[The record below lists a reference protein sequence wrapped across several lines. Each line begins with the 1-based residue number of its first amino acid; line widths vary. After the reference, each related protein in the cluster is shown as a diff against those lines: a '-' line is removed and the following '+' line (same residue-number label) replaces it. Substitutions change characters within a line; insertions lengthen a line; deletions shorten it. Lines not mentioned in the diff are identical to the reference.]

1 VVRAKHADIVAP
13 ISMVAA
19 VDARACGW
27 LADDG
32 RRPVLSA
39 SVPSVRSEACLCI
52 AAAVAGLPMH
62 RGSSDMQYDCRL
74 ARGEGLS
81 ANAEAGQESGQA
93 IALRIGR
100 IVHSIRTGSAVSRK
114 PWCGRGGRAARSQ
127 VAGATPLLRV
137 ARSARR
143 A

>member
-1 VVRAKHADIVAP
+1 MHADIVAP

-19 VDARACGW
+19 VDVRACGW

-32 RRPVLSA
+32 RRPALSA

-52 AAAVAGLPMH
+52 AAAVVGLPTH
-62 RGSSDMQYDCRL
+62 RGSSAVQRDCML
-74 ARGEGLS
+74 AGGEGLS
-81 ANAEAGQESGQA
+81 TNAEAGQESRRA
-93 IALRIGR
+93 IALRLGR

-114 PWCGRGGRAARSQ
+114 PWCGRGGRSARSQ
-127 VAGATPLLRV
+127 VAGAMPLLRV

-143 A
+143 P